1 MKDRIGGLATLLAL
15 TSLAIPRG
23 ATSKAKTGAAS
34 EERAGATSGGTA
46 RARGEA
52 MAGATGGTAGGMMT
66 SSPLAASI
74 NARRKPYCVADR
86 SSVSN

>member
-34 EERAGATSGGTA
+34 EERAGATSGGDSQGKG
-46 RARGEA
+46 RGN
-52 MAGATGGTAGGMMT
+52 GGSHRGDGGGNDDVQPACCIHKCPKKT
-66 SSPLAASI
+66 LL
-74 NARRKPYCVADR
+74 R
-86 SSVSN
+86 S